1 MKSSCGPDTKTPGCT
16 QLVGALVGIEV
27 SVGPVCDAVIVMVD
41 KVDIADI
48 DELVAVIVAAP
59 EVLVFVFLCLASVP
73 NVKRSI
79 RIVIT

>member
-16 QLVGALVGIEV
+16 QLVGALVGIKV
-27 SVGPVCDAVIVMVD
+27 SVEPFCDAVIVMVD

-59 EVLVFVFLCLASVP
+59 EVFVFVFLCLASVP
-73 NVKRSI
+73 DVKRSI
-79 RIVIT
+79 RIIIT